1 MAFNSFKILL
11 HKHLHSRLF
20 NGVISLLLLS
30 ASMVTLAQT
39 ETDKN
44 LKPLNH
50 HDYALWNSLPTKDLN
65 LPNGDTL
72 TVTNVESKTPQD
84 EKRVYIWI
92 GNSYPPN
99 DGTALLA
106 QHLSQTGTV
115 WYLDTPDAM
124 FIPRTKT
131 ALRNL
136 KGGFMAAMLDFA
148 TQHYKQVVVI
158 SLESASV
165 PTLRGIRE
173 WQVDTDDKAKR
184 NRLKSV
190 VLMFPNLYV
199 GVPVAG
205 TERQLF
211 PIASATALPITLI
224 LAERGAL
231 TNEVHKSLFALRSGG
246 CLVHTVMLK
255 GSTDGEF
262 HFNNMRKMAKVTADA
277 IIKGVAQQ
285 QKQATKI
292 GYHIAKLEA
301 SEALKNPPVSTVVR
315 GMKRFDPPIPMPSD
329 IVLRDLDGNKI
340 DVKKDYKGKALLINF
355 WATWCPHCVE
365 EIPSMNR
372 ALSQLD
378 ANHFAMVSVSYREPK
393 SVVKPFTEKV
403 AVDFPVLLDEKGE
416 VASKWKVFAFPSS
429 FLVDRNGMIRYSINA
444 GNIWDTDQ
452 MLGYLKVIQGKI
464 QDTKVVSDRK

>member
-1 MAFNSFKILL
+1 MSFNSFSVR
-11 HKHLHSRLF
+11 LHSHLQTHRLR
-20 NGVISLLLLS
+20 GVVTLLLLS
-30 ASMVTLAQT
+30 VSMATFAQT
-39 ETDKN
+39 EPEKN

-50 HDYALWNSLPTKDLN
+50 YDYTLWNSLPTKDLN
-65 LPNGDTL
+65 LPSGDTL
-72 TVTNVESKTPQD
+72 TVTNVESNTPQD
-84 EKRVYIWI
+84 KERVYIWI

-136 KGGFMAAMLDFA
+136 KGDFLASMLDLA

-158 SLESASV
+158 SLESAAV

-173 WQVDTDDKAKR
+173 WQVTTDNKAKR
-184 NRLKSV
+184 NRLKNV

-231 TNEVHKSLFALRSGG
+231 TNEVNKSLFALRSGG
-246 CLVHTVMLK
+246 SLVHTVMLK
-255 GSTDGEF
+255 DSTDGEF
-262 HFNNMRKMAKVTADA
+262 HFHNMRKMAKVTADA
-277 IIKGVAQQ
+277 IMQGVAEQ
-285 QKQATKI
+285 QKQTNKI
-292 GYHIAKLEA
+292 GYHIAKLEP
-301 SEALKNPPVSTVVR
+301 SEALKNPPVSSVVR

-372 ALSQLD
+372 ALRQLD
-378 ANHFAMVSVSYREPK
+378 ADHFAMVSVSYREPK

-444 GNIWDTDQ
+444 GNIWDTDE
-452 MLGYLKVIQGKI
+452 MLGYLRKI
-464 QDTKVVSDRK
+464 QDTKVASKTK